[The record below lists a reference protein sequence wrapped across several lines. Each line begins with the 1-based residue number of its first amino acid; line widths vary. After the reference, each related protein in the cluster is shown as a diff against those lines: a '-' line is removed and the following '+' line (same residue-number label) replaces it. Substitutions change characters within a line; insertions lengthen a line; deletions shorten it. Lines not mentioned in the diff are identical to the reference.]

1 MERSRGRAGTGP
13 TAPGLCRR
21 ATPAEN
27 RYGQTLW
34 FGAEF
39 DPDGSQVWF
48 RIASEAVRRMK
59 EQTPGARGDR
69 LVDALFA
76 WLTPDR
82 QLAPDLN
89 RFQVLVSDDGDTRI
103 ERYGD

>member
-1 MERSRGRAGTGP
+1 MTLKNGMRP
-13 TAPGLCRR
+13 VHPGEILRDELQ
-21 ATPAEN
+21 ALGMSANALSKALGVP
-27 RYGQTLW
+27 
-34 FGAEF
+34 
-39 DPDGSQVWF
+39 VWF

>member
-1 MERSRGRAGTGP
+1 M
-13 TAPGLCRR
+13 
-21 ATPAEN
+21 
-27 RYGQTLW
+27 W

-48 RIASEAVRRMK
+48 RIAAEAVRRMK